1 MGARRAWK
9 RDLLR
14 AALLSGGLALVWC
27 LAYGRTNRV
36 AWTTPVSYHGDGWFV
51 LATLKAAR
59 DGHVLPLVPITV
71 PELNA
76 PFGANWN
83 DFLRQHKLQL
93 WLAGVLARGLGL
105 FAASN
110 LVLLLAHVLA
120 GCSFYGVAR
129 YFRARPEWALAGAG
143 VFAFSPFL
151 FYRGLDHLTL
161 SYCWPIPLAILLVS
175 WGFSPRGIPL
185 LSRRFWIGLLVVVV
199 AGLHN
204 IYYAGL
210 LAQFLA
216 LAGLA
221 PLLRGRRRSLALSPW
236 LLLLALGGT
245 VLLDNANMLAYRV
258 AHGPGLPSL
267 LRPYGNLERYALKPI
282 ELLLPAPGWGFLSTP
297 LAAAYAQ
304 GALYRGEMGSAYLGV
319 VGLLGLL
326 GMCLSAV
333 RGHLQRKRGYLPPAL
348 LALAWILAFSVVGG
362 LNGLLGALGFVW
374 FRATNRYSVWILA
387 LVLLWSVGRLSRA
400 PFARR
405 RGLSLLVAALATGM
419 ALLDQRPP
427 GDPTTQVAQAR
438 RMMASDETFVRS
450 LEASLPP
457 GAMVFMLPVVD
468 YPEGARVRKATDYEH
483 LRPYLFADRLRFS
496 YGSDKG
502 RPREEWQHR
511 VEELRPEEMA
521 SELEGFGFAGLILN
535 RKAYEDGGEPLRLA
549 LAAGGRG
556 EGLSSPDGDFLFVR
570 LKPKAAPRLPEVGGT
585 SPLAFSHPLGQ
596 LMWHAVNHST
606 HHRGQLATQLR
617 QLGHTPPNTDFTR
630 YLREAM

>member
-1 MGARRAWK
+1 MRAHRAWK
-9 RDLLR
+9 WDLLR
-14 AALLSGGLALVWC
+14 AALLCVFVIVLWC
-27 LAYGRTNRV
+27 VAYGRTSRE
-36 AWTTPVSYHGDGWFV
+36 AWATPVSYRGDGWFV

-59 DGHVLPLVPITV
+59 DGHVVPFVPITV

-93 WLAGVLARGLGL
+93 GLAGALARGLGL
-105 FAASN
+105 FAAAN

-120 GCSFYGVAR
+120 GASFYGVAR
-129 YFRARPEWALAGAG
+129 YFRARPEWALAGAA
-143 VFAFSPFL
+143 VFALSPFL

-175 WGFSPRGIPL
+175 WGFSPRGIPFP
-185 LSRRFWIGLLVVVV
+185 SRRFWIGFLVVVV

-221 PLLRGRRRSLALSPW
+221 PFLRGGRRSLALSPW

-258 AHGPGLPSL
+258 AHGPGLPNL

-282 ELLLPAPGWGFLSTP
+282 ELLLPAPGWGLLPDP

-304 GALYRGEMGSAYLGV
+304 GALYRGEMGSAYLGLL
-319 VGLLGLL
+319 GLLGLL
-326 GMCLSAV
+326 AMCLTTF
-333 RGHLQRKRGYLPPAL
+333 RGYLLRKRGHMPPAL
-348 LALAWILAFSVVGG
+348 LALAWILAYSVVGG
-362 LNGLLGALGFVW
+362 LNGLLGTLGFVW
-374 FRATNRYSVWILA
+374 FRATSRYSVWILA

-400 PFARR
+400 PFARA
-405 RGLSLLVAALATGM
+405 RGLSVLAAVVATGL

-427 GDPTTQVAQAR
+427 GSPTAQVTEAR
-438 RMMASDETFVRS
+438 RTIDSDRAFVQS
-450 LEASLPP
+450 LEALLPS

-468 YPEGARVRKATDYEH
+468 YPEGTRVRKALDYEH
-483 LRPYLFADRLRFS
+483 LRLYLFADRLRFS

-502 RPREEWQHR
+502 RPREEWQR
-511 VEELRPEEMA
+511 RIEELPPEQMA

-535 RKAYEDGGEPLRLA
+535 RKAYEDGGEALRLA

-556 EGLSSPDGDFLFVR
+556 EAFSSPDRDFLFVR
-570 LKPKAAPRLPEVGGT
+570 LRPQATPRLPEAGGT
-585 SPLAFSHPLGQ
+585 SP
-596 LMWHAVNHST
+596 
-606 HHRGQLATQLR
+606 
-617 QLGHTPPNTDFTR
+617 
-630 YLREAM
+630 

>member
-1 MGARRAWK
+1 MRAHRAWK

-14 AALLSGGLALVWC
+14 AALLAAGLALVWC
-27 LAYGRTNRV
+27 LAYGRTNRES
-36 AWTTPVSYHGDGWFV
+36 WTIPVSYHGDGWFV

-59 DGHVLPLVPITV
+59 DGHVVPFVPITV

-93 WLAGVLARGLGL
+93 WLAGLMARGLGL
-105 FAASN
+105 FPAAN

-129 YFRARPEWALAGAG
+129 YFRARPEWALAGGA

-161 SYCWPIPLAILLVS
+161 SYCWPIPLAILLVA

-185 LSRRFWIGLLVVVV
+185 LSRRFWIGLVVVV
-199 AGLHN
+199 LAGLHN

-221 PLLRGRRRSLALSPW
+221 PLLRARRRALALSPW
-236 LLLLALGGT
+236 LLLVALGVT
-245 VLLDNANMLAYRV
+245 VLLDNVNMLAYRV
-258 AHGPGLPSL
+258 AHGPGLPNL

-282 ELLLPAPGWGFLSTP
+282 ELLLPAPGWGLLPNP

-304 GALYRGEMGSAYLGV
+304 GALYRGEMGSAHLGLA
-319 VGLLGLL
+319 GLLGLL
-326 GMCLSAV
+326 GMCFSAF
-333 RGHLQRKRGYLPPAL
+333 RGLLRRRRGPMPAAL
-348 LALAWILAFSVVGG
+348 LAIFWILAYSVVGG
-362 LNGLLGALGFVW
+362 LNGLLGTLGFVW

-387 LVLLWSVGRLSRA
+387 LGLLWSVDSDRA
-400 PFARR
+400 
-405 RGLSLLVAALATGM
+405 
-419 ALLDQRPP
+419 
-427 GDPTTQVAQAR
+427 
-438 RMMASDETFVRS
+438 FVRS
-450 LEASLPP
+450 LEASLPS

-468 YPEGARVRKATDYEH
+468 YPEGARVRKALDYEH
-483 LRPYLFADRLRFS
+483 LRLYLFAERLRFS

-502 RPREEWQHR
+502 RPREEWQR
-511 VEELRPEEMA
+511 RIEELPPEQMA

-535 RKAYEDGGEPLRLA
+535 RKAYEDGGEALRLA
-549 LAAGGRG
+549 LAAEGRG
-556 EGLSSPDGDFLFVR
+556 EAFSSPDRDFLFVR
-570 LKPKAAPRLPEVGGT
+570 LRPGATPRLPEVGGA
-585 SPLAFSHPLGQ
+585 PQ
-596 LMWHAVNHST
+596 
-606 HHRGQLATQLR
+606 
-617 QLGHTPPNTDFTR
+617 
-630 YLREAM
+630 

>member
-1 MGARRAWK
+1 MRAHRASK

-14 AALLSGGLALVWC
+14 AALLCAGLALVWC
-27 LAYGRTNRV
+27 LAYGRTNRE
-36 AWTTPVSYHGDGWFV
+36 AWTTPVSYRGDGWFV

-59 DGHVLPLVPITV
+59 DGHVMPFAPITV

-93 WLAGVLARGLGL
+93 GLAGALARGLGL
-105 FAASN
+105 FAAAN

-120 GCSFYGVAR
+120 GGSFYGVAR
-129 YFRARPEWALAGAG
+129 YFRARPEWALAGAA
-143 VFAFSPFL
+143 VFALSPFL

-161 SYCWPIPLAILLVS
+161 SYCWPIPLAIVLVS
-175 WGFSPRGIPL
+175 WGFSPRGIPF
-185 LSRRFWIGLLVVVV
+185 LSRRFWIGFLVVVV

-221 PLLRGRRRSLALSPW
+221 PFLRGGRRSLALGPW

-245 VLLDNANMLAYRV
+245 VLLDNANMLAYRAV
-258 AHGPGLPSL
+258 QGPGLASL

-282 ELLLPAPGWGFLSTP
+282 ELLLPAPGWGLLPDP

-304 GALYRGEMGSAYLGV
+304 GALYRGEIGSPYL
-319 VGLLGLL
+319 GLLGLMGL
-326 GMCLSAV
+326 LAMCLTTF
-333 RGHLQRKRGYLPPAL
+333 RGHLQRKRGYMPPAL
-348 LALAWILAFSVVGG
+348 LAVAWILAYSVVGG
-362 LNGLLGALGFVW
+362 LNGLLGTLGFVW

-400 PFARR
+400 PLARR
-405 RGLSLLVAALATGM
+405 RGLSVLAAILATGL
-419 ALLDQRPP
+419 AILDQRPP
-427 GDPTTQVAQAR
+427 GNPAAQVTEAR
-438 RMMASDETFVRS
+438 RTIDSDRAFVRS
-450 LEASLPP
+450 LEASLPS
-457 GAMVFMLPVVD
+457 GAMLFMLPVVD
-468 YPEGARVRKATDYEH
+468 YPEGARVRKALDYEH
-483 LRPYLFADRLRFS
+483 LRLYFFADRLRFS

-502 RPREEWQHR
+502 RPREEWQR
-511 VEELRPEEMA
+511 RIEELPPEQMA

-535 RKAYEDGGEPLRLA
+535 RKAYEDGGEALRLA

-556 EGLSSPDGDFLFVR
+556 EAFSSPDRDFLFVR
-570 LKPKAAPRLPEVGGT
+570 LRPRATPHLPEAALTGFDADLPLRAIMVFRVLLGT
-585 SPLAFSHPLGQ
+585 GRNLPS
-596 LMWHAVNHST
+596 
-606 HHRGQLATQLR
+606 
-617 QLGHTPPNTDFTR
+617 
-630 YLREAM
+630 

>member
-1 MGARRAWK
+1 
-9 RDLLR
+9 
-14 AALLSGGLALVWC
+14 
-27 LAYGRTNRV
+27 
-36 AWTTPVSYHGDGWFV
+36 FV

-59 DGHVLPLVPITV
+59 DGHVVPFVPITV

-93 WLAGVLARGLGL
+93 WLAGLMARGLGL
-105 FAASN
+105 FPAAN

-129 YFRARPEWALAGAG
+129 YFRARPEWALAGGA

-161 SYCWPIPLAILLVS
+161 SYCWPIPLAILLVA

-185 LSRRFWIGLLVVVV
+185 LSRRFWIGLVVVV
-199 AGLHN
+199 LAGLHN

-221 PLLRGRRRSLALSPW
+221 PLLRARRRALALSPW
-236 LLLLALGGT
+236 LLLVALGVT
-245 VLLDNANMLAYRV
+245 VLLDNVNMLAYRV
-258 AHGPGLPSL
+258 AHGPGLPNL

-282 ELLLPAPGWGFLSTP
+282 ELLLPAPGWGLLPNP

-304 GALYRGEMGSAYLGV
+304 GALYRGEMGSAHLGLA
-319 VGLLGLL
+319 GLLGLL
-326 GMCLSAV
+326 GMCFSAF
-333 RGHLQRKRGYLPPAL
+333 RGLLRRRRGPMPAAL
-348 LALAWILAFSVVGG
+348 LAIFWILAYSVVGG
-362 LNGLLGALGFVW
+362 LNGLLGTLGFVW

-387 LVLLWSVGRLSRA
+387 LGLLWSVGRLSRA
-400 PFARR
+400 SFARR
-405 RGLSLLVAALATGM
+405 RGLSVLAAALATCV

-427 GDPTTQVAQAR
+427 GSPAPQVAEAR
-438 RMMASDETFVRS
+438 RAIDSDRAFVRS
-450 LEASLPP
+450 LEASLPS

-468 YPEGARVRKATDYEH
+468 YPEGARVRKALDYEH
-483 LRPYLFADRLRFS
+483 LRLYLFAERLRFS

-502 RPREEWQHR
+502 RPREEWQR
-511 VEELRPEEMA
+511 RIEELPPEQMA

-535 RKAYEDGGEPLRLA
+535 RKAYEDGGEALRLA
-549 LAAGGRG
+549 LAAEGRG
-556 EGLSSPDGDFLFVR
+556 EAFSSPDRDFLFVR
-570 LKPKAAPRLPEVGGT
+570 LRPGATPRLPEVGGA
-585 SPLAFSHPLGQ
+585 PQ
-596 LMWHAVNHST
+596 
-606 HHRGQLATQLR
+606 
-617 QLGHTPPNTDFTR
+617 
-630 YLREAM
+630 

>member
-1 MGARRAWK
+1 MRAHRAWK
-9 RDLLR
+9 RDLLLAGLL
-14 AALLSGGLALVWC
+14 AAGLALVWC

-36 AWTTPVSYHGDGWFV
+36 AWTTPVSYQGDGWFV

-59 DGHVLPLVPITV
+59 DGHVVPFVPITV

-105 FAASN
+105 FAAAN

-129 YFRARPEWALAGAG
+129 YFRARPEWALAGGA

-161 SYCWPIPLAILLVS
+161 SYCWPIPLAILVVS
-175 WGFSPRGIPL
+175 WGFSPRGIPVP
-185 LSRRFWIGLLVVVV
+185 SPRFWIGLLVVVV

-221 PLLRGRRRSLALSPW
+221 PFLRGGKRRLALGPW
-236 LLLLALGGT
+236 LLLLALGGA
-245 VLLDNANMLAYRV
+245 VLLDNANMLAYRA
-258 AHGPGLPSL
+258 AHGPGLPNL

-282 ELLLPAPGWGFLSTP
+282 ELLLPAPGWGLLPNP
-297 LAAAYAQ
+297 LAAGYAQ
-304 GALYRGEMGSAYLGV
+304 GALYRGEMGSAYLGLA
-319 VGLLGLL
+319 GLLGLL
-326 GMCLSAV
+326 GMCVSAF
-333 RGHLQRKRGYLPPAL
+333 RGHLQRRRGAVPPVL
-348 LALAWILAFSVVGG
+348 LALAWILAYSVVGG
-362 LNGLLGALGFVW
+362 MNGLLGTLGFVW
-374 FRATNRYSVWILA
+374 FRATSRYSIWILA

-405 RGLSLLVAALATGM
+405 RGWSVLAAALATGV

-427 GDPTTQVAQAR
+427 GSPAAQVAEAR
-438 RMMASDETFVRS
+438 RTIDSDRAFVRS
-450 LEASLPP
+450 LEAALPA
-457 GAMVFMLPVVD
+457 GAMLFMLPVVD
-468 YPEGARVRKATDYEH
+468 YPEGARVRKAVDYEH

-502 RPREEWQHR
+502 RPREEWQRR
-511 VEELRPEEMA
+511 VEELPPEHMA

-535 RKAYEDGGEPLRLA
+535 RKAYEDGGEGLRLA
-549 LAAGGRG
+549 LAAGGRE
-556 EGLSSPDGDFLFVR
+556 EGFLSPDRDFLFVR
-570 LKPKAAPRLPEVGGT
+570 LQPQATPSLPEAGGT
-585 SPLAFSHPLGQ
+585 SP
-596 LMWHAVNHST
+596 
-606 HHRGQLATQLR
+606 
-617 QLGHTPPNTDFTR
+617 
-630 YLREAM
+630 

>member
-1 MGARRAWK
+1 MRPHRAWK

-14 AALLSGGLALVWC
+14 AALLSAGLALVWC

-36 AWTTPVSYHGDGWFV
+36 AWTTPVSYQGDGWFV

-59 DGHVLPLVPITV
+59 DGYVVPLVPITV

-93 WLAGVLARGLGL
+93 WLAGALARGVGL

-120 GCSFYGVAR
+120 GGSFYGVAR
-129 YFRARPEWALAGAG
+129 YFRARPEWALAGAA

-175 WGFSPRGIPL
+175 WALSPRGIPF

-221 PLLRGRRRSLALSPW
+221 CLLRGGRRSLALSPW
-236 LLLLALGGT
+236 LLLLVLGGT
-245 VLLDNANMLAYRV
+245 VLLDNANTLAYRA

-282 ELLLPAPGWGFLSTP
+282 ELLLPAPGWGLLPTP
-297 LAAAYAQ
+297 LAAVYAQ
-304 GALYRGEMGSAYLGV
+304 GALYRGEMGSAYLGLA
-319 VGLLGLL
+319 GLLGLL
-326 GMCLSAV
+326 GMCISTL
-333 RGHLQRKRGYLPPAL
+333 RGYAQRRRGYLPPAL
-348 LALAWILAFSVVGG
+348 LALAWILAYSVVGG
-362 LNGLLGALGFVW
+362 LNGLLGTLGFVW

-400 PFARR
+400 PFVRR
-405 RGLSLLVAALATGM
+405 PGLSVLAAALATGV

-427 GDPTTQVAQAR
+427 GSPAAQVTEAKR
-438 RMMASDETFVRS
+438 RIDSDRAFVRS
-450 LEASLPP
+450 LEASLPT

-468 YPEGARVRKATDYEH
+468 YPEGARVRKAVDYEH

-502 RPREEWQHR
+502 RPREEWQR
-511 VEELRPEEMA
+511 RLEELPPEEMA

-535 RKAYEDGGEPLRLA
+535 RKAYEDGAEALRLA

-556 EGLSSPDGDFLFVR
+556 EGFSSPDRDFLFVR
-570 LKPKAAPRLPEVGGT
+570 LRPQVVPRLPEVGGT
-585 SPLAFSHPLGQ
+585 SP
-596 LMWHAVNHST
+596 
-606 HHRGQLATQLR
+606 
-617 QLGHTPPNTDFTR
+617 
-630 YLREAM
+630 